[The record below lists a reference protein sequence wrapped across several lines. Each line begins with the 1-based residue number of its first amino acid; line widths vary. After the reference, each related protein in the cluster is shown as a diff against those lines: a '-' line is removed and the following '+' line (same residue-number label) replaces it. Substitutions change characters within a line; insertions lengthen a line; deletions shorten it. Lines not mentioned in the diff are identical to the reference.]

1 MVEKIYRLQCECGN
15 EIAEGKTRLECL
27 KNARDA
33 ELVVRGDKAF
43 GNYIFKF
50 LTESPVSKLNNYLL
64 IEIL

>member
-33 ELVVRGDKAF
+33 LGP
-43 GNYIFKF
+43 
-50 LTESPVSKLNNYLL
+50 L
-64 IEIL
+64 

>member
-33 ELVVRGDKAF
+33 ELVVREDKAF
-43 GNYIFKF
+43 CCRYTCVETFK
-50 LTESPVSKLNNYLL
+50 KLYGKYPK
-64 IEIL
+64 EFR